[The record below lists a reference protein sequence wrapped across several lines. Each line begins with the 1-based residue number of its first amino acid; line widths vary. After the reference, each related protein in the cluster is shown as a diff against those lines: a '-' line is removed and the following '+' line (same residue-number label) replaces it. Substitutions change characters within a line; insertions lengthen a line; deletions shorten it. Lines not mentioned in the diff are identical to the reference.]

1 MSRSRDF
8 KMIIVFRYNEQK
20 PVGRDAGVTAVK
32 NKRYRMRAA
41 LGSLVVV
48 LALIPSLGHLP
59 AHAAAVWHDA
69 ARQNDRRMVRGG
81 PRNEGRC
88 RAAFP
93 PPLTQMGLREGQVV
107 LLDGVPVP
115 AAHGACRTEDE
126 GRALAAPAAAQ
137 PAVNAGVMF
146 PRAREALALTVVPGP
161 EDLPLALPEVA
172 TLVREKGRAQT
183 PSSRQCRYRGEDG
196 DCHREAYYGKE
207 RKSALWC
214 RKHRQEGDVDVRNR
228 RCVREGCNRFAVYGS
243 CAPASPK
250 QTTALPDNAE
260 SSPGALSTRRACRRS
275 MTVLRG
281 AALCARHRRKADK
294 DLRNKRCQHPDG
306 CVLPAK
312 YGLLSQGCVR
322 FCKLHRTKKKHI
334 YLASKR
340 CELPGCLRAP
350 SFGNALDFKARFCAV
365 HKRKE
370 DVHVKW
376 RLCQHPE
383 GCHHKAVTQQSISL
397 WPALKSALSSLRM
410 PPPSLS
416 NSSHTAPANFTGTQA
431 GSCDAPD
438 EAERCHTTSGGATT
452 CVNNMSGAPVVSTAA
467 AECELQGLAAEEGGG
482 GGGWAVGAGVAWA
495 KVSAPSDAQ
504 GKPPY
509 CKICHRRAISGSRV
523 CPHFSTAVPGGVT
536 TPVCATF
543 RTGVRGRRLGAQ
555 LQRQKLVLCRR
566 HLLQAHAS
574 LRPRSSSRVA
584 AEAVKTL
591 SFPRPSQCAHSL
603 ESTSPVADSAAKHK
617 CLRTPRLSMS
627 ALVSPGAALGGANAT
642 DSKGRRGDVPREEQ
656 HVLPSR
662 CFVREKPKSPPLLSL
677 SEPLTPPTLTLPA
690 AGLLEKPTS
699 RSAVTAPPLDR
710 DVDVV
715 PTPPNAAKTTHYDT
729 CAHALAEAEVGG
741 WDGSAGSDVS
751 KMFVR
756 DREVEGLAGLKDSE
770 EGGASPAD
778 QGTDIGEIVMSECVK
793 GSTLSPAS
801 AHSFHARPSLLPRR
815 GNKRRISTGALESPR
830 ALPAT
835 KCKQEFSESV
845 LRVATSTLSTIA
857 SSPSSAGAGGRSAGG
872 GGRERDAAAGAC
884 VGPQGGGAA
893 RQVELREDS
902 ISWYKRLVAGPQERG

>member
-1 MSRSRDF
+1 V
-8 KMIIVFRYNEQK
+8 KV
-20 PVGRDAGVTAVK
+20 VK
-32 NKRYRMRAA
+32 NKRARMRAT
-41 LGSLVVV
+41 LGPLLFV
-48 LALIPSLGHLP
+48 LTLIPSLGHLP

-69 ARQNDRRMVRGG
+69 ARQNDCRMVRGG
-81 PRNEGRC
+81 PRKEGRC
-88 RAAFP
+88 RAASP

-115 AAHGACRTEDE
+115 AARGACRREDE

-161 EDLPLALPEVA
+161 EELPLALPAA
-172 TLVREKGRAQT
+172 TLVRDKGRAQT

-228 RCVREGCNRFAVYGS
+228 RCAREGCNRFAVYGS
-243 CAPASPK
+243 CTPASPK
-250 QTTALPDNAE
+250 QTTALPDNAD
-260 SSPGALSTRRACRRS
+260 SSPGALITRRACRRS
-275 MTVLRG
+275 MNIIRG
-281 AALCARHRRKADK
+281 AALCARHRRKTDK

-350 SFGNALDFKARFCAV
+350 SFGSALDFKARFCAV

-383 GCHHKAVTQQSISL
+383 GCHQKAVTQLSISL

-416 NSSHTAPANFTGTQA
+416 NASHTAPANFTGAQA
-431 GSCDAPD
+431 GSSDAAD
-438 EAERCHTTSGGATT
+438 EAERCHMTIGGTTT
-452 CVNNMSGAPVVSTAA
+452 CVNNMRVAHIVSTAA
-467 AECELQGLAAEEGGG
+467 AECELQGLAAEAGGG
-482 GGGWAVGAGVAWA
+482 GGGLAGGAGVAWA
-495 KVSAPSDAQ
+495 KVSAPSDTQ

-523 CPHFSTAVPGGVT
+523 CPHLSTAVPGGVA
-536 TPVCATF
+536 TPVCAAF

-584 AEAVKTL
+584 AEAVKTF
-591 SFPRPSQCAHSL
+591 SSPRPSQSAQSL
-603 ESTSPVADSAAKHK
+603 GCTSPVADSAAKHK
-617 CLRTPRLSMS
+617 GLRSPRLSML
-627 ALVSPGAALGGANAT
+627 ALASPGAALGGANAT
-642 DSKGRRGDVPREEQ
+642 APKGRRGCVPREDQ
-656 HVLPSR
+656 QLLHSR
-662 CFVREKPKSPPLLSL
+662 CFVPEKPKSPPLLSL
-677 SEPLTPPTLTLPA
+677 SEPLTPPSLTLSA

-699 RSAVTAPPLDR
+699 RSVVAAPPLDR

-715 PTPPNAAKTTHYDT
+715 PPPLIAAKATPYDT
-729 CAHALAEAEVGG
+729 CAHALAETEEEG

-751 KMFVR
+751 KMFDR

-770 EGGASPAD
+770 EGGVSPAD
-778 QGTDIGEIVMSECVK
+778 QGTEIVRIVMPECVK

-801 AHSFHARPSLLPRR
+801 AHSFHARHSPLPPR
-815 GNKRRISTGALESPR
+815 GNTRRSSTGARESPR
-830 ALPAT
+830 ALPET

-845 LRVATSTLSTIA
+845 LRVATSTLGTLA
-857 SSPSSAGAGGRSAGG
+857 CSPSSAGAGRLSAGG
-872 GGRERDAAAGAC
+872 GRDAAAGAC

-902 ISWYKRLVAGPQERG
+902 ISWYKRLVAGAAGAG